1 MYIQIQILGWHL
13 VAPFVYMGVGWALGY
28 IYFMLCDGANDSA
41 STTDI
46 TDLIKGTFFLIY
58 FSFVSFFFFAVE
70 KMSSAKG
77 WTLRKKGKKQK
88 LFLVLNPRPGLDG
101 PNASGWYRR
110 LRQPISPSSLLN
122 CDQLRQLFS
131 RV

>member
-1 MYIQIQILGWHL
+1 M
-13 VAPFVYMGVGWALGY
+13 F
-28 IYFMLCDGANDSA
+28 CDGVDDGGL
-41 STTDI
+41 STFI
-46 TDLIKGTFFLIY
+46 SDLIKGNFFLIF